1 MIVKIFKQK
10 ESTNKKYAQHFKL
23 TDTSLQ
29 LEEL

>member
-1 MIVKIFKQK
+1 MIVKIFKHK
-10 ESTNKKYAQHFKL
+10 ESTNKEYDQHFKL

>member
-10 ESTNKKYAQHFKL
+10 ESTNKDYAQHFKPTNTL
-23 TDTSLQ
+23 LQ